1 VKGIILA
8 GGKGS
13 RLYPMTEATS
23 KQLLPVY
30 DKPLIYYPL
39 SVFMQADIRDILIIS
54 TPEDLPR
61 FQTLFREGKH
71 LGLSISYAVQHTP
84 RGIAEAFLIGESFIQ
99 DDTVALILGDN
110 LFWGHSFDTFLSSCK
125 NLEKG
130 GVVLGYEVKDPSRYG
145 VVDFDGSFRVKEIVE
160 KPRHPPSS
168 YAVTGLYFY
177 DNDAIAIARSLR
189 PSRRGELEI
198 TDLSNIYLQRGALH
212 VRLMERGSAWLDAG
226 TPTSLQEASSYVQ
239 TIQER
244 QGIKIACL
252 EEIAYRRGFIET
264 AQLDS
269 LIASMPP
276 SDYRSYLEQLER
288 TADAGIV
295 QK

>member
-1 VKGIILA
+1 
-8 GGKGS
+8 
-13 RLYPMTEATS
+13 M
-23 KQLLPVY
+23 
-30 DKPLIYYPL
+30 
-39 SVFMQADIRDILIIS
+39 
-54 TPEDLPR
+54 
-61 FQTLFREGKH
+61 
-71 LGLSISYAVQHTP
+71 
-84 RGIAEAFLIGESFIQ
+84 
-99 DDTVALILGDN
+99 
-110 LFWGHSFDTFLSSCK
+110 
-125 NLEKG
+125 
-130 GVVLGYEVKDPSRYG
+130 
-145 VVDFDGSFRVKEIVE
+145 E